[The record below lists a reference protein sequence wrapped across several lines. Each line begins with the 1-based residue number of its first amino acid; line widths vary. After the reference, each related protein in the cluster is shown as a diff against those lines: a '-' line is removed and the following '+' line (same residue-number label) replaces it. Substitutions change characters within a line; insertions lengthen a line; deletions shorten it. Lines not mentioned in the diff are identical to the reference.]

1 MATSKLE
8 LQEVVFQVLLENL
21 KVGEIPENHEDGLNQ
36 CFYWKEAI
44 RRIERKRQK
53 LLNLENI
60 LHQVRLLYKCLHSC
74 QKKTISGNIKELE
87 DFFDRQVSTSL
98 KPKNNNKTNASIHV

>member
-36 CFYWKEAI
+36 CFYWKEATESYTKNRDKETGI
-44 RRIERKRQK
+44 IESREHYAPGTHTLQMLTQLPK
-53 LLNLENI
+53 ENH
-60 LHQVRLLYKCLHSC
+60 LWQY
-74 QKKTISGNIKELE
+74 
-87 DFFDRQVSTSL
+87 FDRQVSTSL

>member
-36 CFYWKEAI
+36 CFYWKEATESYTKNREKETEI
-44 RRIERKRQK
+44 IESREYYAPGTPTLQM
-53 LLNLENI
+53 L
-60 LHQVRLLYKCLHSC
+60 
-74 QKKTISGNIKELE
+74 T
-87 DFFDRQVSTSL
+87 
-98 KPKNNNKTNASIHV
+98 